1 MPCMIFVLIFYWCT
15 RTEEIWDS
23 ESLKYTCGCPGIT
36 IAKRIDKMGMRGSD
50 TAQIFFED
58 VRVPAANIIGEEGKG
73 FTYQMEQVRV

>member
-1 MPCMIFVLIFYWCT
+1 MS
-15 RTEEIWDS
+15 RGS
-23 ESLKYTCGCPGIT
+23 PGIT